1 MTVKKLF
8 LIDAMAMAFRSY
20 HAMGARPL
28 MTSKGLPTSA
38 VYGSLTILMKIMEEE
53 KPDYLVIAC
62 DSREQT
68 FRHVLFNDYKA
79 HRVEFPEDLS
89 VQMPSFFRLF
99 DALGLRT
106 LKVPGFEADDIIGS
120 LVTQLASPE
129 LHCYIVSGDKDFM
142 QLIDGNVFIYAPQK
156 GGAVKI
162 LDQFAVFEKFGCKP
176 EQVVD
181 VLALMGDASD
191 NVPGVRGVGEKGAIK
206 LIQDFHSLDQLY
218 SRLEEVPNPRQK
230 EALRGHKTEA
240 YLSQELVTIK
250 KDIDL
255 GIQLVDMACQWQ
267 ESLRSANMRKF
278 LEEMEFRTIIKRI
291 DDNVG
296 FKLERKTTKPTSVP
310 IQKTLTE
317 LLTRYGVDSQS
328 RHYLLVN
335 SRNLF
340 SNFLTE
346 LRQASEFALDT
357 ETTGLDS
364 QHDRPI
370 GLSFGLGG
378 GRAFYVPL
386 LSEHLVDLVES
397 EILEELRPILLD
409 PHKNKIIHNIKFDL
423 QMLRNIKVTV
433 TAPLADTMLAS
444 FLLDSTGNHGLDSL
458 SRKLLNVEK
467 IPTSELMGPKKDIP
481 MAKVDLELLSYYA
494 CEDADCCFRLHQIL
508 LPKLQEKG
516 MEKLYQE
523 VEVPLAQILADME
536 QKGIYVNV
544 ETLRVI
550 SEHLKQR
557 LGELEVEIFKL
568 AGEEFNLNSPKQL
581 QVILFEKLKV
591 HELLGIKKIKKTKS
605 GLSTDVSVLETL
617 VAHPLVGFL
626 LEYRTL
632 SKLKSTYTDTLPE
645 VIDRVSGRIH
655 TSFHQTG
662 TATGRLSSSNPNLQN
677 IPIRS
682 DVGQKIRTAFEGQG
696 DCVLLSADYSQ
707 IELRLLAHITGDKN
721 LRAAFLSGKDV
732 HSATAAMVFGKSLD
746 EISSEERSQA
756 KAVNYGVAY
765 GMGPHRFAETTGLS
779 IQTAKAFIAKYFE
792 TFPRIREYIDEA
804 VTFAIGHGYSQTLLG
819 RRRIID
825 VSQQSG
831 MAWANAKNIAV
842 NAPIQGTAADL
853 IKLAMIR
860 IDREIKRQGLSA
872 RMLLQIHDELVFEC
886 VQGELPALK
895 AIVKEGME
903 NAMDLSVPLTAEMG
917 YGKNWYEAHH

>member
-28 MTSKGLPTSA
+28 TTSKGLPTSA

-53 KPDYLVIAC
+53 KPDFVVIAC

-68 FRHVLFNDYKA
+68 FRHEMFTDYKA
-79 HRVEFPEDLS
+79 HRDEFPEELS

-99 DALGLRT
+99 EALGLRV
-106 LKVPGFEADDIIGS
+106 LKIPGFEADDIIGS
-120 LVTQLASPE
+120 LVSQLSSPE

-142 QLIDGNVFIYAPQK
+142 QLIDGNVSIYSPQK

-181 VLALMGDASD
+181 VLALMGDTSD
-191 NVPGVRGVGEKGAIK
+191 NVPGVRGIGEKGAIK

-218 SRLEEVPNPRQK
+218 ARLDDIANNRQR
-230 EALRGHKTEA
+230 EALRGHKEDA
-240 YLSQELVTIK
+240 YLSRELVTIK

-255 GIQLVDMACQWQ
+255 GIQLADMACQWQ
-267 ESLRSANMRKF
+267 EALRNANMRKF
-278 LEEMEFRTIIKRI
+278 LEEMEFRSILKRI
-291 DDNVG
+291 DDSIG
-296 FKLERKTTKPTSVP
+296 FKLERKTVKTAANPV
-310 IQKTLTE
+310 QKTLAE
-317 LLTRYGVDSQS
+317 LLTKYGSDSQN

-335 SRNLF
+335 TRELF
-340 SNFLTE
+340 FKFLSD
-346 LRQASEFALDT
+346 LREVHEFSLDT
-357 ETTGLDS
+357 ETTGLDIL
-364 QHDRPI
+364 HDKPI
-370 GLSFGLGG
+370 GLSFGIGG

-386 LSEHLVDLVES
+386 LAQHLLDIDAD
-397 EILEELRPILLD
+397 EILEKLRPILLD

-423 QMLRNIKVTV
+423 QMLKNIKVAV
-433 TAPLADTMLAS
+433 AGPLADTMLAS
-444 FLLDSTGNHGLDSL
+444 FLLDSTGVHSLDAMSL
-458 SRKLLNVEK
+458 RLLNVIK
-467 IPTSELMGPKKDIP
+467 IPTTELMGPKKDIP
-481 MAKVDLELLSYYA
+481 MVKVDLDVLSYYA
-494 CEDADCCFRLHQIL
+494 CEDADCCFRIHQLL

-523 VEVPLAQILADME
+523 IEMPLAQILADME

-544 ETLRVI
+544 DTLRAI

-557 LGELEVEIFKL
+557 LGELETEIFKL

-591 HELLGIKKIKKTKS
+591 HEELGVKKIKKTKS

-617 VAHPLVGFL
+617 AAHPVVGFL

-645 VIDRVSGRIH
+645 VIDKDSGRIH
-655 TSFHQTG
+655 TTFHQTG

-682 DVGQKIRTAFEGQG
+682 DIGQKIRTAFEGQN
-696 DCVLLSADYSQ
+696 DRVLLSADYSQ

-732 HSATAAMVFGKSLD
+732 HSATAAMVFGKEPD
-746 EISSEERSQA
+746 EVSSEERSQA

-804 VTFAIGHGYSQTLLG
+804 VAFALSHGYSQTLLG

-825 VSQQSG
+825 ISQQSG
-831 MAWANAKNIAV
+831 MAWANSKNIAV

-860 IDREIKRQGLSA
+860 IDREIKQHGLNA

-886 VQGELPALK
+886 DRSELLTLQ

-903 NAMDLSVPLTAEMG
+903 KAMDLDVPLTAEMG